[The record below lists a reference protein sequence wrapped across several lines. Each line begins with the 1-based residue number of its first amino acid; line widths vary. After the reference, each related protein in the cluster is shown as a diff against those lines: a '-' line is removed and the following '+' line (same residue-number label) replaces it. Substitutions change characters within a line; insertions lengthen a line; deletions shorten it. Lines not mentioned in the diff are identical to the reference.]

1 MSDDNGNGLQDIGVD
16 EKDSDIKPA
25 ICGRMRIWRDG

>member
-1 MSDDNGNGLQDIGVD
+1 MSDDNGNGLPGIGVD

-25 ICGRMRIWRDG
+25 ISGRIRIWRDG